1 MQLQKYSQSDIA
13 AEVRAELARQN
24 ISRRGLAR
32 RMGVSN
38 DYVARRIAG
47 RIPISADDLRTI
59 AFLLGV
65 PISRFYQS
73 PALEVTR

>member
-1 MQLQKYSQSDIA
+1 MERQKYPKSNIA

-24 ISRRGLAR
+24 ISRRDLAR
-32 RMGVSN
+32 RMGVST
-38 DYVARRIAG
+38 DYAARRIAG
-47 RIPISADDLRTI
+47 RTPISADDLRTI
-59 AFLLGV
+59 AYLLEV